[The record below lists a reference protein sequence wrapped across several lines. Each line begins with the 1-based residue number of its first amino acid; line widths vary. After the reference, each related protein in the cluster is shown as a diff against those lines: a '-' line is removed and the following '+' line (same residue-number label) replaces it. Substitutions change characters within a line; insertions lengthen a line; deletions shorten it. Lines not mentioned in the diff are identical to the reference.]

1 MDSDFPGA
9 NPLACTRFPTQIP
22 LQQLSS
28 ALAVLLSLGAL
39 LLLLLLT
46 RAVGKTFKELKI
58 LGAYGK
64 WHFWHLSLR

>member
-22 LQQLSS
+22 LQQPSS

-39 LLLLLLT
+39 LVLLLLT
-46 RAVGKTFKELKI
+46 RAAGKIFKLKI

-64 WHFWHLSLR
+64 WHFWH